1 MAIFKKFNKT
11 EKRDIY
17 YIDYYDENGKRQRE
31 CTGSGSHYFAKEY
44 LNKKLD
50 EVAHRKKLPDR
61 YIPQVKFSD
70 FENDRKTQSSVIMQ
84 LQVIGELVKK
94 IPEDIKSS
102 INLPWKKM
110 AGMRDMVAHDY
121 FSLDL
126 EAVWN
131 TVTKDIPELAKDIN
145 KYLMNA

>member
-1 MAIFKKFNKT
+1 M
-11 EKRDIY
+11 EKDRFAHIKLLLSATQNIKDFIS
-17 YIDYYDENGKRQRE
+17 
-31 CTGSGSHYFAKEY
+31 TMGSTM
-44 LNKKLD
+44 
-50 EVAHRKKLPDR
+50 
-61 YIPQVKFSD
+61 KFSD

-94 IPEDIKSS
+94 IPESMKSD

-110 AGMRDMVAHDY
+110 TGLRDIIAHDY

-131 TVTKDIPELAKDIN
+131 TVTKDVPDLADEIN
-145 KYLMNA
+145 KYLNVR

>member
-1 MAIFKKFNKT
+1 M
-11 EKRDIY
+11 EKDRLAHLKLMLDASQNIKDF
-17 YIDYYDENGKRQRE
+17 ISTK
-31 CTGSGSHYFAKEY
+31 GS
-44 LNKKLD
+44 
-50 EVAHRKKLPDR
+50 VM
-61 YIPQVKFSD
+61 KFSD

-94 IPEDIKSS
+94 IPEDIKSD

-110 AGMRDMVAHDY
+110 SGMRDVVAHDY

-131 TVTKDIPELAKDIN
+131 TVTKDIPELAKKIGR
-145 KYLMNA
+145 YLNQQSFN

>member
-1 MAIFKKFNKT
+1 M
-11 EKRDIY
+11 EKDR
-17 YIDYYDENGKRQRE
+17 
-31 CTGSGSHYFAKEY
+31 FAH
-44 LNKKLD
+44 LKLILD
-50 EVAHRKKLPDR
+50 ASRNIKDFISTAGLAM
-61 YIPQVKFSD
+61 QFSD

-94 IPEDIKSS
+94 IPESVRS
-102 INLPWKKM
+102 NINLPWKKM

-131 TVTKDIPELAKDIN
+131 TATKDIPKLVEEID
-145 KYLMNA
+145 KYLNQSM

>member
-1 MAIFKKFNKT
+1 M
-11 EKRDIY
+11 EKDKLAHIKLILDATKNIKDFISI
-17 YIDYYDENGKRQRE
+17 ID
-31 CTGSGSHYFAKEY
+31 GSMME
-44 LNKKLD
+44 
-50 EVAHRKKLPDR
+50 
-61 YIPQVKFSD
+61 FSD

-94 IPEDIKSS
+94 IPEDIKSD

-110 AGMRDMVAHDY
+110 IGMRDMVAHDY

-131 TVTKDIPELAKDIN
+131 TATKDVPDLATEIN
-145 KYLMNA
+145 KYLSK

>member
-1 MAIFKKFNKT
+1 M
-11 EKRDIY
+11 EKDRLVHLKLMLDATRSIKDF
-17 YIDYYDENGKRQRE
+17 ISIA
-31 CTGSGSHYFAKEY
+31 GS
-44 LNKKLD
+44 
-50 EVAHRKKLPDR
+50 VMT
-61 YIPQVKFSD
+61 FSD

-94 IPEDIKSS
+94 IPEDIKSD

-131 TVTKDIPELAKDIN
+131 TVTKDVPELAKEIDR
-145 KYLMNA
+145 YLNQ